1 MNPNPLP
8 PPVVGQTVWSL
19 NVGNAA
25 RHREQKLTPTVV
37 RKVGRKYFECSP
49 ETSPNWRTT
58 FHLDTWR
65 EKTDYCVDQ
74 NLYASPQDWEDER
87 ERYETSRLIGKAF
100 DTWSNK
106 RFTLPQLRAAKEAL
120 GL

>member
-8 PPVVGQTVWSL
+8 KPVVGQTVWSL

-25 RHREQKLTPTVV
+25 RNRKQELTPLIV
-37 RKVGRKYFECSP
+37 RGVGRKYFTCSH
-49 ETSPNWRTT
+49 EQSPNHLIT

-65 EKTDYCVDQ
+65 EKTNYSADHS
-74 NLYASPQDWEDER
+74 LYTNPQDWEDER
-87 ERYETSRLIGKAF
+87 EYSEISNLIRKAF
-100 DTWSNK
+100 DMWGGK
-106 RFTLPQLRAAKEAL
+106 RFTLTQLRAAKEAL